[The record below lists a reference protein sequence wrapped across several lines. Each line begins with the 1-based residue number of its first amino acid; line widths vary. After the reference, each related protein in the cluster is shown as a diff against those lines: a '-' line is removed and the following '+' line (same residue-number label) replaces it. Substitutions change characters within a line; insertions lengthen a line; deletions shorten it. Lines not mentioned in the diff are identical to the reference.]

1 MSEGSDGNVTGPH
14 RILLVE
20 DNPGDVRLLR
30 EMFSTE
36 RPGRYELTHMPRLG
50 LALNHLAKGGVDI
63 VLLDLGLPDG
73 QGLETVRRVRK
84 LAPEVPLIVLTGR
97 DDDDAVAEAMREGA
111 QDYLVKGQIENR
123 ALPRAL
129 DHAIERFALLTK
141 TALINVELKRRIQEK
156 DILLSEIHHRVKN
169 SLQVVS
175 SLISLESDRI
185 KDASVVEMLQ
195 NTQNRIRSMAL
206 IHQTLYQSK
215 NFANVDFNAF
225 LQSFV
230 PTLIQSYSVR
240 PEVISVEID
249 VADVKLPIDA
259 AIPCGLIVNEL
270 ISNAMKHAFPAGRS
284 GTIRVGFMHD
294 GETHATITVSDN
306 GVGIREGVD
315 LEKSETLGIQLV
327 FLLAGQLGGEAK
339 FDRSGPTRFV
349 VRFPL
354 DLGASAGNTPEEQML
369 EWSERAL
376 PADSG
381 HSGVMAIAPE
391 RLRAEDRGSGSGC
404 SSRPIPQS

>member
-1 MSEGSDGNVTGPH
+1 MSAEKDTSLEAM

-36 RPGRYELTHMPRLG
+36 RSGSYEITHFARLG

-73 QGLETVRRVRK
+73 DGLETVRRVRR
-84 LAPEVPLIVLTGR
+84 LAPQIPLIVLTGR
-97 DDDDAVAEAMREGA
+97 DDDAAVAEAMREGA

-129 DHAIERFALLTK
+129 RHAAERFSLLTK
-141 TALINVELKRRIQEK
+141 AAHINVELERRIHEK

-175 SLISLESDRI
+175 SLLSLESDRI
-185 KDASVVEMLQ
+185 RDSSVIEMLQ
-195 NTQNRIRSMAL
+195 TTQNRIRSMAV

-215 NFANVDFNAF
+215 DFARVDFRAF
-225 LQSFV
+225 LESFV
-230 PTLIQSYSVR
+230 PPLVQSYGMR
-240 PEVISVEID
+240 PELISIVIH
-249 VADVKLPIDA
+249 VAEVKLPIDA

-270 ISNAMKHAFPAGRS
+270 ISNALKHAFPAGRA
-284 GTIRVGFMHD
+284 GTIEVTFGHD
-294 GETHATITVSDN
+294 GQRHATIAVTDD
-306 GVGIREGVD
+306 GVGIGEGVE
-315 LEKSETLGIQLV
+315 LEQSETLGIQLV
-327 FLLAGQLGGEAK
+327 FLLAGQLGGAVTI
-339 FDRSGPTRFV
+339 DRASPTRFA

-354 DLGASAGNTPEEQML
+354 DREESQNIGSDALEIPLEAYAQSVAGRH
-369 EWSERAL
+369 SHS
-376 PADSG
+376 SG
-381 HSGVMAIAPE
+381 PG
-391 RLRAEDRGSGSGC
+391 LRHDTA
-404 SSRPIPQS
+404 

>member
-1 MSEGSDGNVTGPH
+1 MCACCA
-14 RILLVE
+14 RW
-20 DNPGDVRLLR
+20 
-30 EMFSTE
+30 FSTE
-36 RPGRYELTHMPRLG
+36 RPDHYELTHMPRLG

-73 QGLETVRRVRK
+73 QGLDTVRRVRR

-129 DHAIERFALLTK
+129 RHAIERFGLLNK
-141 TALINVELKRRIQEK
+141 TALINVELERRIGEK

-185 KDASVVEMLQ
+185 RDPSVVEMLQ

-215 NFANVDFNAF
+215 DFANVDFNAF

-240 PEVISVEID
+240 PELISVDIQ
-249 VADVKLPIDA
+249 VADVKIPIDA

-270 ISNAMKHAFPAGRS
+270 ISNAMKHAFPNGRA
-284 GTIRVGFMHD
+284 GTIRVTFVHD
-294 GETHATITVSDN
+294 GEAHASVSVSDD
-306 GVGIREGVD
+306 GVGLPASFNPEI
-315 LEKSETLGIQLV
+315 SETLGIQLV
-327 FLLAGQLGGEAK
+327 YLLAGQVGGEAT
-339 FDRSGPTRFV
+339 FERSPTRFI

-354 DLGASAGNTPEEQML
+354 DLGASAGTTPEAQME
-369 EWSERAL
+369 EWSARTP
-376 PADSG
+376 PAKKVYPSNIESIHPLGMTSRSIGSSSG
-381 HSGVMAIAPE
+381 AQ
-391 RLRAEDRGSGSGC
+391 LRPHATE
-404 SSRPIPQS
+404 